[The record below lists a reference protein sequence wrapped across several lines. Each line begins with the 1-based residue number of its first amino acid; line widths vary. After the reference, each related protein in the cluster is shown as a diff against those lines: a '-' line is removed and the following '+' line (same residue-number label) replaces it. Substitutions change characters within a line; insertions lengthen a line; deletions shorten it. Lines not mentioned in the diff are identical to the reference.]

1 MRDPFVKAAI
11 AQYEQ
16 SFTYPLWDD
25 GERAAVRSAVRGM
38 LVRMGRYDEFLI
50 EYAIP
55 KEQSE
60 ARDAVS

>member
-1 MRDPFVKAAI
+1 MRDRFMEAAI

-16 SFTYPLWDD
+16 SFTYPLWNE

-50 EYAIP
+50 EYAMP
-55 KEQSE
+55 KEESE
-60 ARDAVS
+60 GDDAVS